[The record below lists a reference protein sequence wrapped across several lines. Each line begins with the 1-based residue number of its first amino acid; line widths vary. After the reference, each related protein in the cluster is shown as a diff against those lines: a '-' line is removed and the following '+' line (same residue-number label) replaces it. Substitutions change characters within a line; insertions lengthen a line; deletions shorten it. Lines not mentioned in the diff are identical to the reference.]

1 MTVPL
6 RREHALFARGVG
18 LWIFCCALFR
28 LGQVALLLR
37 SRSYQWVVRRAE
49 APQRARKDAVTG
61 RDFRRAR
68 RYARQI
74 ERASYCYPARVR
86 CLHRSLVLH
95 HWLRREGLSSILRIG
110 VSKGR
115 ATLMAHAWVELDG
128 QVVNDSAAAVRAFT
142 PLADTAHHIAP
153 AGGRATWMT

>member
-1 MTVPL
+1 MSAS
-6 RREHALFARGVG
+6 RWREGSFFARGVG

-37 SRSYQWVVRRAE
+37 SRSYQWVARRAE
-49 APQRARKDAVTG
+49 APRLSRNDAVTS
-61 RDFRRAR
+61 REFRRAR

-74 ERASYCYPARVR
+74 ERASRCYPSRIR

-95 HWLRREGLSSILRIG
+95 HWLRREGLPSLLRIG
-110 VSKGR
+110 VSKDR
-115 ATLMAHAWVELDG
+115 ATLMAHAWIELDG

-142 PLADTAHHIAP
+142 PLTDTANHAAS
-153 AGGRATWMT
+153 AGGRTS